1 MLPFWS
7 DVDINNFD
15 AQVTVANE
23 RLALLRKSL
32 ETVEETYSA
41 NETLNVEKAM
51 VAAMLGCMI
60 GVVKQQG
67 KVCVR

>member
-1 MLPFWS
+1 VYSIMLPFWS

-32 ETVEETYSA
+32 ETVEELTRR
-41 NETLNVEKAM
+41 T
-51 VAAMLGCMI
+51 
-60 GVVKQQG
+60 
-67 KVCVR
+67 RP